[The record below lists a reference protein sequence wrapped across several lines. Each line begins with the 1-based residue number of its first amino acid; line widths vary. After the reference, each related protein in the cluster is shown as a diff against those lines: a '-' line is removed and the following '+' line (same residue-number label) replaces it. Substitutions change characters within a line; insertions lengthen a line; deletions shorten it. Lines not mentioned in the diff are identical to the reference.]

1 MSALIEFDAVC
12 KYYQMGDTTVKAAD
26 HITMKIEKGEFVAI
40 VGQSGSGKS
49 TCMNIIGCLDVPTS
63 GTYLLGGVDVS
74 TMDDD
79 HQAEIRNRMLGFVF
93 QQYNLI
99 PKLTVLENVEYVVMN
114 YRPVLNGEHYLT
126 GEEVC
131 RRLCISKRTLQD
143 YRDTGLLGYVQLPG
157 KIIYRE
163 SEILDLLER
172 YYRK

>member
-1 MSALIEFDAVC
+1 MGLITKDS
-12 KYYQMGDTTVKAAD
+12 DTTLVL
-26 HITMKIEKGEFVAI
+26 F
-40 VGQSGSGKS
+40 SS
-49 TCMNIIGCLDVPTS
+49 LD
-63 GTYLLGGVDVS
+63 
-74 TMDDD
+74 
-79 HQAEIRNRMLGFVF
+79 R
-93 QQYNLI
+93 
-99 PKLTVLENVEYVVMN
+99 VLENVEYVVMN

-126 GEEVC
+126 GDEVC

>member
-1 MSALIEFDAVC
+1 
-12 KYYQMGDTTVKAAD
+12 
-26 HITMKIEKGEFVAI
+26 
-40 VGQSGSGKS
+40 
-49 TCMNIIGCLDVPTS
+49 
-63 GTYLLGGVDVS
+63 
-74 TMDDD
+74 MDDI
-79 HQAEIRNRMLGFVF
+79 EILAFYRGGKRMQIQTNRNQREIKAHGDFTFPVLVSKECITDYEFGTFSS
-93 QQYNLI
+93 LDR
-99 PKLTVLENVEYVVMN
+99 VLEHVEYVVMN

-131 RRLCISKRTLQD
+131 ERLCISKRTLQD